1 MRLQNWPIRAKNYAQ
16 DYIAYKWYNNKCKPN
31 RKPIIAFNIRKPHL
45 YHRYLYTFIKF
56 LHLEGFQVIF
66 PGSLYQF
73 RKIINADIYL
83 NLLLKEKIIQFRSTT
98 KEQVFLELND
108 NNLSPDYYS
117 FLHQNRSEN
126 DFYVPMTFHPLF
138 YHKDL
143 WNLDAIPIAKKKS
156 IFMAG
161 NFDEHTYS
169 AIEKTFFNIKSRTE
183 IYNFLKEKEI
193 LTLFETNQEFKV
205 FVESEIDYK
214 CVILTTDKVS
224 IPMDKLLETLSSFKF
239 FLACPGV
246 IIPNS
251 HNIIEA
257 ISVGCIPLIQYVY
270 AETFHPPLEHLKT
283 GIIFN
288 DFEDLQNKVQFCYDL
303 PDDKIKEMQKN
314 IMNYYGEYL
323 TPKAVVGK
331 IKLNKDQKIYLQAE
345 FESAKLFRYAMLSKL
360 KKN

>member
-1 MRLQNWPIRAKNYAQ
+1 MRIQNWVKRIRGFSHNYFS
-16 DYIAYKWYNNKCKPN
+16 YMLYKSKRNPVQ
-31 RKPIIAFNIRKPHL
+31 KPIIIINLRKPHL
-45 YHRYLYTFIKF
+45 HHRYLYTFLKF
-56 LHLEGFQVIF
+56 LFLEGFDIYF
-66 PGSLYQF
+66 PPNFDQF
-73 RKIINADIYL
+73 RSIINGDIYL
-83 NLLLKEKIIQFRSTT
+83 NLLLKEKIICFRSAP

-117 FLHQNRSEN
+117 FLHRNKHEN

-143 WNLDAIPIAKKKS
+143 WNIETIPLAKKKS

-161 NFDEHTYS
+161 NFNEHTYS

-193 LTLFETNQEFKV
+193 LTSFETNQEFKV
-205 FVESEIDYK
+205 FVESEIDHK

-224 IPMDKLLETLSSFKF
+224 ISMDKLLETLSSFKF
-239 FLACPGV
+239 FFACPGV

-257 ISVGCIPLIQYVY
+257 ISVGCIPLIQHAY

-283 GIIFN
+283 AIIFN
-288 DFEDLQNKVQFCYDL
+288 NFDDLQGKIKFCYEL
-303 PDDKIKEMQKN
+303 PDEKITLMSNSIIK
-314 IMNYYGEYL
+314 YYNKHL

-331 IKLNKDQKIYLQAE
+331 IKSNKDQKIYLQAE
-345 FESAKLFRYAMLSKL
+345 FESAKLFRYVMLSKT